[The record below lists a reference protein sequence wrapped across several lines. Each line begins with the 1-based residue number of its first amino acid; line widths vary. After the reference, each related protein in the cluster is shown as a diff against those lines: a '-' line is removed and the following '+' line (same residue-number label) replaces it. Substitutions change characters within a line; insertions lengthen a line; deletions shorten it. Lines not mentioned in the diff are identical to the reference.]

1 MKSGTILLMVIIVL
15 ASAIS
20 LATLQEFRFEENI
33 TTNTDDF
40 SSNAKTV
47 KISLSD
53 GVGSKLSGIR

>member
-1 MKSGTILLMVIIVL
+1 MKSGKILLMVIIVL

-40 SSNAKTV
+40 SSNVKTV